1 MTTQKN
7 GWKRVA
13 LIATAIIAIG
23 GAGAIL
29 QPYVPWAPRV
39 AFVWAA
45 ENMLARLDN
54 QLITLMTL
62 EAQAKATQDW
72 EQARRLRVLINTKER
87 EIKEVEKT
95 KDQ

>member
-1 MTTQKN
+1 MTAPKN

-23 GAGAIL
+23 GASAIL
-29 QPYVPWAPRV
+29 KPYVPWAPRV

-54 QLITLMTL
+54 QLITLLTL
-62 EAQAKATQDW
+62 ESQAKASQEW
-72 EQARRLRVLINTKER
+72 EQARRLRVLIQTKER
-87 EIKEVEKT
+87 EIKEVEREKAR
-95 KDQ
+95 